1 MSSFLPP
8 TFSFQALSHRHWGG
22 RGGNTEKKQSTFP
35 SAFFSQ
41 LIATPWHQLQV
52 TASQLN
58 QSSTVSKIKASL
70 SLSNQRDLMQR
81 SKGETDTSLI
91 GQGGICL

>member
-8 TFSFQALSHRHWGG
+8 TFSFQASAHR
-22 RGGNTEKKQSTFP
+22 NIFAEKEEKKKRKSTFP
-35 SAFFSQ
+35 GAFFPVDCYS
-41 LIATPWHQLQV
+41 LAPII

-58 QSSTVSKIKASL
+58 QSSTVSKITASP
-70 SLSNQRDLMQR
+70 SSSNQRDSMQR

-91 GQGGICL
+91 GQGGIRL